1 MNRTSRLTRT
11 AQVALAVVLAVVLTA
26 CLSGGQQSVADEMN
40 ADRRENGRRTL
51 ATHDAL
57 NRKAQAWAEKLARDN
72 ALSHSTLSSGLPS
85 CWRGVGENVG
95 FGSSIPAVQAAY
107 MKSAGHRKNILD
119 TTWDFVGVGSATRG
133 SRVFTVQVFMRGC
146 R

>member
-40 ADRRENGRRTL
+40 ADRRENVRRTL

-107 MKSAGHRKNILD
+107 MKSPGHRKNILD